1 MRYTALLGFLLLTAC
16 ASVPTLDEL
25 EQRAMLTGDWTEVE
39 RREKI
44 IARRTA
50 DRGYICPA
58 GKVSFCVKGLGRNEC
73 SCVDRDTLDDFFGR
87 F

>member
-1 MRYTALLGFLLLTAC
+1 MKFTVLLGFLFLTAC

-39 RREKI
+39 KREKI

-50 DRGYICPA
+50 ARGPICPA
-58 GKVSFCVKGLGRNEC
+58 GSVPLCVNGVGKNKC
-73 SCVDRDTLDDFFGR
+73 TCVDRDTVADFLVGF
-87 F
+87 